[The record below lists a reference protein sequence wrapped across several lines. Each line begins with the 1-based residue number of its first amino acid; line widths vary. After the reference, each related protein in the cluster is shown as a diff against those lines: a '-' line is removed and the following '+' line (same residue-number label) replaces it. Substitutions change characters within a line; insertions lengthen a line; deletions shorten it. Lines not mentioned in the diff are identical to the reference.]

1 MKTKSFDRNGNK
13 EFLTDKRIAIIV
25 ADFYKDIADNL
36 LNASIETI
44 EYYGCKVS
52 NIDIYRLPGAFEIP
66 LMAKKL
72 AQTGNFNGIITLG
85 AIIRGETPHFDYVC
99 NECARGVA
107 DVSYQFEIPTAF
119 GVLTTENMDQ
129 TVGRSGGY
137 KGNKGEEAALA
148 MIEMIYL
155 LDNS

>member
-1 MKTKSFDRNGNK
+1 
-13 EFLTDKRIAIIV
+13 
-25 ADFYKDIADNL
+25 
-36 LNASIETI
+36 
-44 EYYGCKVS
+44 
-52 NIDIYRLPGAFEIP
+52 
-66 LMAKKL
+66 MAKKL
-72 AQTGNFNGIITLG
+72 AQSGNFNGIITLG
-85 AIIRGETPHFDYVC
+85 AVIRGETPHFDYVC

>member
-1 MKTKSFDRNGNK
+1 MNTKSFDRDGNR
-13 EFLTDKRIAIIV
+13 EFLADKRIAIIV

-36 LNASIETI
+36 LNSSIETI
-44 EYYGCKVS
+44 KLYGCKAP
-52 NIDIYRLPGAFEIP
+52 NIDVYRLPGAFEIP

-85 AIIRGETPHFDYVC
+85 AVIRGETPHFDYVC

-155 LDNS
+155 MDNS

>member
-13 EFLTDKRIAIIV
+13 EFLTNKRIAIIV

-85 AIIRGETPHFDYVC
+85 AVIRGETPHFDYVC

>member
-85 AIIRGETPHFDYVC
+85 AVIRGETPHFDYVC

>member
-1 MKTKSFDRNGNK
+1 MNTKSFDRDGNR
-13 EFLTDKRIAIIV
+13 EFLADKRVAIIV
-25 ADFYKDIADNL
+25 ADFYKEIADNL
-36 LNASIETI
+36 LNSSIETI
-44 EYYGCKVS
+44 EHYGCKAS

-85 AIIRGETPHFDYVC
+85 AVIRGETPHFDYVC